1 MQGERLQGERLCKR
15 GIMVKKNLSTNRFPP
30 HSHSGSPSLFAL
42 APFLIF
48 ISMYIF
54 LILIFPD
61 ASNNLK
67 LAAFPVFAGITAI
80 GFSLFT
86 FQERIPIS
94 KKIKIFISGV
104 ARPTV
109 MYMCFIFIFSSI
121 FSYVISACGGV
132 DAAIKLCY
140 VLIPKQWILPGI
152 FTTIA
157 IFSLTIGSSI
167 GGIATFT
174 PIAVGLAP
182 KLGVS
187 TSLMAGIAVG
197 AAMLGDNLSVISD
210 TTVASIHTTNCDPYK
225 KFKGNA
231 IMVIPAF
238 ILTIILLTIINFHI
252 QHPLHGLVTTWGI
265 SDVIKTIPYGAVF
278 TLALLGIDVLVVLAL
293 GAITA
298 ATLGIIYHKFSVLQA
313 ITFFFDGFYL
323 QKGVVAMLVLVMLIA
338 GLSRIVEHNGG
349 IRYLLCKFHAKTKT
363 KAGAEGSIALLVSLL
378 DIAVARNTIAILI
391 AGPMAQQIGGRF
403 KIKSAR
409 IATLLDIFSCAI
421 HGIIPYSSQ
430 LLLAAAMAGT
440 SSISIVPHV
449 YYQYM
454 ILLIAIISV
463 ARTKFKEKK
472 NEHSN

>member
-1 MQGERLQGERLCKR
+1 
-15 GIMVKKNLSTNRFPP
+15 MVNKSPSSNRFPP
-30 HSHSGSPSLFAL
+30 HSHCGKPSLFAL
-42 APFLIF
+42 APFAIF
-48 ISMYIF
+48 ISMYVF
-54 LILIFPD
+54 LILLFPD
-61 ASNNLK
+61 SGNGLK

-80 GFSLFT
+80 GFSFFT
-86 FQERIPIS
+86 FQERISIS

-109 MYMCFIFIFSSI
+109 IYMCFIFIFSSI
-121 FSYVISACGGV
+121 FSHVISLCGGV

-182 KLGVS
+182 RLGVS

-210 TTVASIHTTNCDPYK
+210 TTVAAIHTTNCNPYK

-231 IMVIPAF
+231 LMVIPAF
-238 ILTIILLTIINFHI
+238 ISTIILLTIINMYV
-252 QHPLHGLVTTWGI
+252 QQPLHAMTTAWNI
-265 SDVIKTIPYGAVF
+265 SDIIKTIPYGAVF
-278 TLALLGIDVLVVLAL
+278 SLALFGIDVLVVLAL
-293 GAITA
+293 GSIIA
-298 ATLGIIYHKFSVLQA
+298 AMLGIIYHKFSILQA

-323 QKGVVAMLVLVMLIA
+323 QKGVVAMLMLVMLIA

-349 IRYLLCKFHAKTKT
+349 IRYLLYKFHSKTKT
-363 KAGAEGSIALLVSLL
+363 KAGAEGAIALLVSLIDL
-378 DIAVARNTIAILI
+378 AVARNTIAILI

-409 IATLLDIFSCAI
+409 IATLLDIFSCAV

-454 ILLIAIISV
+454 ILLVAIISV
-463 ARTKFKEKK
+463 AKTKFKERKR
-472 NEHSN
+472 